1 MPIEILRG
9 GSIVHGADHAIH
21 AAIKAAMLR
30 QARIIRDTV
39 DGTASE
45 AHQRWARQVLGGSDA
60 SYPAIL
66 RELSQRQVIQDLYT
80 AGGPYNETQAGQIRN
95 NLAAVLDAAIA
106 AQLG

>member
-1 MPIEILRG
+1 MAVETLRAG
-9 GSIVHGADHAIH
+9 LIVHGPDHAIH

-30 QARIIRDTV
+30 HARQIRDTV
-39 DGTASE
+39 DGTESE
-45 AHQRWARQVLGGSDA
+45 YHQRWARQVLAGSDA

-66 RELSQRQVIQDLYT
+66 RELSLRLAVQDLYT
-80 AGGPYNETQAGQIRN
+80 AGGPYTEANAAMIKS

>member
-1 MPIEILRG
+1 MAVEILRG
-9 GSIVHGADHAIH
+9 GLIVHGADHAIH
-21 AAIKAAMLR
+21 AAIKAAMLKH
-30 QARIIRDTV
+30 ARIVRDTV

-45 AHQRWARQVLGGSDA
+45 YHQRWARQVLSGNDA

-66 RELSQRQVIQDLYT
+66 RELSQRLAIQDLYT
-80 AGGPYNETQAGQIRN
+80 AGGPYNETQAGTIRT